1 MRRPFKVEESE
12 FSLTASVGATLFP
25 TDGTDAD
32 SLLRNAESAMYAGR
46 EVRRGD
52 YHFYSASM
60 HSSVSERVTLET
72 ELRQAIDRG
81 ELVLHYQPKVSG
93 DTRRITGAEALVRWQ
108 HPSRGLVP
116 PARFIQIAEESGLIV
131 PLGAWVLRAACD
143 QVMRWLEAGSRPVP
157 VAVNL
162 SSAQFRMDNL
172 LETIVSVLNESS
184 VDPSYLAFEVTESM
198 IMRDALEAR
207 EILARLNDLG
217 VQIAIDDF
225 GTGYSTLS
233 SLKELPVHTLKIDR
247 GFIKNLPECPE
258 DIAIVKA
265 VIAMAHG
272 FGIDGG
278 GRGCRV
284 GRTVSPAGSRR
295 L

>member
-1 MRRPFKVEESE
+1 
-12 FSLTASVGATLFP
+12 
-25 TDGTDAD
+25 
-32 SLLRNAESAMYAGR
+32 
-46 EVRRGD
+46 
-52 YHFYSASM
+52 
-60 HSSVSERVTLET
+60 
-72 ELRQAIDRG
+72 
-81 ELVLHYQPKVSG
+81 
-93 DTRRITGAEALVRWQ
+93 
-108 HPSRGLVP
+108 
-116 PARFIQIAEESGLIV
+116 
-131 PLGAWVLRAACD
+131 
-143 QVMRWLEAGSRPVP
+143 
-157 VAVNL
+157 
-162 SSAQFRMDNL
+162 MDNL

-272 FGIDGG
+272 LGLTVVAEGVESEEQSALLAQE
-278 GRGCRV
+278 GCDELQ
-284 GRTVSPAGSRR
+284 GFLVSQPIPAERFTAMLLEIAPHTSPDHTIPGPSRSR
-295 L
+295 PEPSNPPLGQTA